1 MFQRSKTGYSSSVQN
16 VLWLMS
22 SNVDIAGGLLAPRNL
37 FYPNLRVTKV
47 SFIGKL
53 KTTAQMLALIGLLSG
68 LESFMGW
75 PLYWVTLGYILL
87 YVATV
92 LSLWSMLI
100 YTRAA
105 WPEIVKR

>member
-47 SFIGKL
+47 SFIGKIHFQATFCCGVNLVQPLL
-53 KTTAQMLALIGLLSG
+53 KYGFILNGEFLFNLAASV
-68 LESFMGW
+68 GW
-75 PLYWVTLGYILL
+75 CT
-87 YVATV
+87 
-92 LSLWSMLI
+92 S
-100 YTRAA
+100 
-105 WPEIVKR
+105 K